1 MKPTIT
7 SRQYRGCS
15 HCVLDTHDDP
25 EMTFDQEGV
34 CSYCQ
39 NYKKHE
45 GEYVKKGRRGLD
57 ELKKIVEKIKSDGAR
72 KPYDCIIGL
81 SGGVDSSY
89 LALKAKEFGLRPLAV
104 HFDNGWNSELAV
116 NNIENIVSKLNFD
129 LHTVVID
136 WDEFRDLQLAFL
148 RASVVDIELITDHA
162 IFASLYKIA
171 LEQDVKYILSGVN
184 YVTEAI
190 LPEPW
195 VHDKRDH
202 IHIKAISTQFGKIP
216 LKKFPLFDT
225 NLKFRISWKGVTSV
239 PVLNYL
245 EYIKSDVKKEI
256 IQKLNWRDYGG
267 KHYESVF
274 TRFYQGYILP
284 VKFGIDKR
292 KAHLSTLINSGQIN
306 RNSALLELESPIY
319 PEDLRKSDFDFVLKK
334 LGLSVE
340 DFQQIMNLPIKKHRD
355 YPVDRDIYQRF
366 PMLLLLAPIWKL
378 IKRIKKV

>member
-45 GEYVKKGRRGLD
+45 GEYVRKGRRGLE

-89 LALKAKEFGLRPLAV
+89 LALQAKEFGLRPLAV

-171 LEQDVKYILSGVN
+171 LEQDVKYILSGIN

-256 IQKLNWRDYGG
+256 VQKLNWRDYGG

>member
-45 GEYVKKGRRGLD
+45 GEYVKKGGRGLE

-89 LALKAKEFGLRPLAV
+89 LALKAKEFGLKPLAV

>member
-39 NYKKHE
+39 KYKKHE
-45 GEYVKKGRRGLD
+45 VEYVKKGGRGLE

-366 PMLLLLAPIWKL
+366 PMLLLLAPVWKL

>member
-45 GEYVKKGRRGLD
+45 GEYVKKGGRGLE

-366 PMLLLLAPIWKL
+366 PMLLLLAPVWKL

>member
-7 SRQYRGCS
+7 SRQYHRCS

-45 GEYVKKGRRGLD
+45 GEYVKKGRRGLE

-306 RNSALLELESPIY
+306 RNSALLELESSIY

>member
-45 GEYVKKGRRGLD
+45 GEYVKKGGRGLE

-319 PEDLRKSDFDFVLKK
+319 PEDIRKSDFDFVLKK

-340 DFQQIMNLPIKKHRD
+340 DFQQIMNLPIKKHMD

-366 PMLLLLAPIWKL
+366 PMLLLLAPVWKL

>member
-7 SRQYRGCS
+7 SRQYRECS

-45 GEYVKKGRRGLD
+45 GEYVKKGRRGLE

-225 NLKFRISWKGVTSV
+225 NLKFCISWKGVTSV